1 MVIILGGTL
10 AVIGEFNPFHNGHF
24 YHLTKAKKIVQPD
37 FTIGI
42 MSGNF
47 VQRGDTAI
55 LDKWTR
61 AEIAIR
67 NGFDLIIEL
76 PTLYSIS
83 SAENFAEGAIKILN
97 TLSFVDYLA
106 FGSEIGEIEPIDNV
120 ASILYKEPKELSTLI
135 NRQLRSGLSYPK
147 ARELALSM
155 YFGTSKVYS
164 SILEEPNNILGVEYL
179 KAIKKHKAQIT
190 PITFKRKNSDYHS
203 KTISFGIASATAI
216 RGFLDDKDKLK
227 EVLPKS
233 SYDIL
238 RKKMR
243 TGEYVKGLEV
253 FEKEIIYILRRMT
266 ITEISNLPDVSE
278 GLENRIKSAAHEA
291 QNLNELISKIKTKR
305 FTQTRIQRILVYA
318 LLNVTKK
325 DIIASQKATPYI
337 RILGFNEYG
346 KKIISTIAK
355 TNPKAKLIVSFKKF
369 VESNND
375 SNLNTLI
382 SKDILATNIYT
393 LGYKKNGE
401 ANLDYTHKIVE
412 VKDSI

>member
-1 MVIILGGTL
+1 MGGTL

-24 YHLTKAKKIVQPD
+24 YHLTKAKKIVKPD
-37 FTIGI
+37 FTVAI

-47 VQRGDTAI
+47 TQRGDTAI

-67 NGFDLIIEL
+67 NGFDLVIEL
-76 PTLYSIS
+76 PTIYAIS

-97 TLSFVDYLA
+97 TLGFVDYLA
-106 FGSEIGEIEPIDNV
+106 FGSEIGEIEPIENV
-120 ASILYKEPKELSTLI
+120 ASVLFKEPKELSALI
-135 NRQLRSGLSYPK
+135 NRELRSGLSYPK

-155 YFGTSKVYS
+155 YFGTSKIHS
-164 SILEEPNNILGVEYL
+164 AILQEPNNILGVEYL
-179 KAIKKHKAQIT
+179 KALKKYKSEIT

-216 RGFLDDKDKLK
+216 RGFLNDKDKLK

-233 SYDIL
+233 SFDLL
-238 RKKMR
+238 RKKIK
-243 TGEYVKGLEV
+243 TGEYVKGLEI

-266 ITEISNLPDVSE
+266 ITEISNLPDVTE
-278 GLENRIKSAAHEA
+278 GLENRIKTAAHEA
-291 QNLNELISKIKTKR
+291 QNLNDLITKIKSKR

-325 DIIASQKATPYI
+325 DMVASQKATPYI

-346 KKIISTIAK
+346 KRIISTIAK
-355 TNPKAKLIVSFKKF
+355 TNPKAKLVVSFKKF

-375 SNLNTLI
+375 NNLNTLI

-412 VKDSI
+412 VKDNI

>member
-1 MVIILGGTL
+1 MAGTL

-24 YHLTKAKKIVQPD
+24 YHLTKAKKMTMPD
-37 FTIGI
+37 FTIGV

-83 SAENFAEGAIKILN
+83 SAENFADGAIKILDS
-97 TLSFVDYLA
+97 LGIVDYLA

-120 ASILYKEPKELSTLI
+120 ASILYKEPKEFSTLI
-135 NRQLRSGLSYPK
+135 NKQLRSGLSYPK
-147 ARELALSM
+147 AREIALSM
-155 YFGTSKVYS
+155 YFGTSKVFS

-179 KAIKKHKAQIT
+179 KAIKKYKSTIT

-216 RGFLDDKDKLK
+216 RSFLNDNDKLK

-233 SYDIL
+233 SYEIL
-238 RKKMR
+238 KKKMKS
-243 TGEYVKGLEV
+243 GEYVKGLEV

-266 ITEISNLPDVSE
+266 ISEIENLPEVTE
-278 GLENRIKSAAHEA
+278 GLENRIKSAVHEA
-291 QNLNELISKIKTKR
+291 KNLNDLISKIKSKR

-325 DIIASQKATPYI
+325 DMQSAQKATPYI
-337 RILGFNEYG
+337 RILGFSEYG

-355 TNPKAKLIVSFKKF
+355 NNPKAKIVVSFKKF
-369 VESNND
+369 VEANKD
-375 SNLNTLI
+375 SNLNALV

-393 LGYKKNGE
+393 LGYKKNGVT
-401 ANLDYTHKIVE
+401 NLDYTHKIVE
-412 VKDSI
+412 VKDNI

>member
-1 MVIILGGTL
+1 MAGTL

-24 YHLTKAKKIVQPD
+24 YHLTKAKKMIKPD
-37 FTIGI
+37 FTIAI

-47 VQRGDTAI
+47 VQRGDTAV

-67 NGFDLIIEL
+67 NGFDLVIEL
-76 PTLYSIS
+76 PTIYSVS
-83 SAENFAEGAIKILN
+83 SAENFADGAIKILN
-97 TLSFVDYLA
+97 SLGFVDYLV
-106 FGSEIGEIEPIDNV
+106 FGSEIGEIEPINNV
-120 ASILYKEPKELSTLI
+120 ASVLYKEPKELSTLI
-135 NRQLRSGLSYPK
+135 NRQVRSGLSYPK
-147 ARELALSM
+147 ARELALNM
-155 YFGTSKVYS
+155 YFGTSNVFT
-164 SILEEPNNILGVEYL
+164 SILNEPNNILGVEYV
-179 KAIKKHKAQIT
+179 KAIKKYKSNIT
-190 PITFKRKNSDYHS
+190 PLTFKRKNSGYHS

-216 RGFLDDKDKLK
+216 RSFLDDKEKLK
-227 EVLPKS
+227 EVMPKS

-243 TGEYVKGLEV
+243 AGEYVKDLSV

-266 ITEISNLPDVSE
+266 ITEIANLPDVTE
-278 GLENRIKSAAHEA
+278 GLENRIKSAAHTA
-291 QNLNELISKIKTKR
+291 QNLEDLISKIKSKR

-318 LLNVTKK
+318 LLNITKK
-325 DIIASQKATPYI
+325 DMQISQKVVPYI

-355 TNPKAKLIVSFKKF
+355 NNPKSKLIISFKKF
-369 VESNND
+369 VESNKD
-375 SNLNTLI
+375 SNLNALI
-382 SKDILATNIYT
+382 SKDILATNVYT

-412 VKDSI
+412 VKET

>member
-1 MVIILGGTL
+1 MGGTL
-10 AVIGEFNPFHNGHF
+10 AIIGEFNPFHNGHF
-24 YHLTKAKKIVQPD
+24 YHINKAKKIVKPD
-37 FTIGI
+37 FTIAI

-67 NGFDLIIEL
+67 NGFDLVIEL

-97 TLSFVDYLA
+97 ALSFVDYLA
-106 FGSEIGEIEPIDNV
+106 FGSEIGEIDPIDDVANV
-120 ASILYKEPKELSTLI
+120 LYKEPKELSNLI
-135 NRQLRSGLSYPK
+135 NRELRSGLSYPK
-147 ARELALSM
+147 ARELGLSM
-155 YFGTSKVYS
+155 YFGTSKVYT

-179 KAIKKHKAQIT
+179 KAIKKYKTQIT
-190 PITFKRKNSDYHS
+190 PITFKRKNTGYHS
-203 KTISFGIASATAI
+203 KKISFGIASATAI
-216 RGFLDDKDKLK
+216 RGFLNDKNKLK

-238 RKKMR
+238 RRKMKN
-243 TGEYVKGLEV
+243 GEYVKGLEV

-266 ITEISNLPDVSE
+266 ITEIANLPDVTE

-291 QNLNELISKIKTKR
+291 QNLNDLITKIKSKR

-325 DIIASQKATPYI
+325 DMQIAQKVTPYI
-337 RILGFNEYG
+337 RVLGFNEYG
-346 KKIISTIAK
+346 KKIISSIAK
-355 TNPKAKLIVSFKKF
+355 NNPKAKLIVSFKKF

-393 LGYKKNGE
+393 LGYKKNGK

-412 VKDSI
+412 VKDNI

>member
-1 MVIILGGTL
+1 MAGTL

-24 YHLTKAKKIVQPD
+24 YHLTKAKKMIKPD
-37 FTIGI
+37 FTIAI

-47 VQRGDTAI
+47 VQRGDTAV

-67 NGFDLIIEL
+67 NGFDLVIEL
-76 PTLYSIS
+76 PTIYSVS
-83 SAENFAEGAIKILN
+83 SAENFADGAIKILN
-97 TLSFVDYLA
+97 SLGFVDYLV
-106 FGSEIGEIEPIDNV
+106 FGSEIGEIEPINNV
-120 ASILYKEPKELSTLI
+120 ASVLYKEPKELSTLI
-135 NRQLRSGLSYPK
+135 NRQVRSGLSYPK
-147 ARELALSM
+147 ARELALNM
-155 YFGTSKVYS
+155 YFGTSNVFT
-164 SILEEPNNILGVEYL
+164 SILNEPNNILGVEYV
-179 KAIKKHKAQIT
+179 KAIKKHKSNIT
-190 PITFKRKNSDYHS
+190 PLTFKRKNSGYHS

-216 RGFLDDKDKLK
+216 RSFLDDKEKLK
-227 EVLPKS
+227 EVMPKS

-243 TGEYVKGLEV
+243 AGEYVKDLSV

-266 ITEISNLPDVSE
+266 ITEIANLPDVTE
-278 GLENRIKSAAHEA
+278 GLENRIKSAAHTA
-291 QNLNELISKIKTKR
+291 QNLEDLISKIKSKR

-318 LLNVTKK
+318 LLNITKK
-325 DIIASQKATPYI
+325 DMQISQKVVPYI

-355 TNPKAKLIVSFKKF
+355 NNPKSKLIISFKKF
-369 VESNND
+369 VESNKD
-375 SNLNTLI
+375 SNLNALI
-382 SKDILATNIYT
+382 SKDILATNVYT

-412 VKDSI
+412 VKET